1 MKRYSF
7 TALILSLFTG
17 LVFTACNSDDDENLV
32 LSRDCI
38 VRNIVLGTLQQPR
51 TVKDSKGND
60 STYVIDIAGINYPM
74 SIDQIHGRIYNP
86 DSLPKGTDLT
96 KVIFST
102 LQVTGY
108 ATVKSLVTGQDT
120 VITDKDTLDFSMP
133 RKVTVHASDRTFSR
147 EYTLEVR
154 VHKESPDSIK
164 WHNLTPSAS
173 SALTGFADCRVMA
186 DGKKLY
192 VFGQTNDGSS
202 KVIATQTG
210 APSFET
216 ASDLKTA
223 EGKALDIRS
232 IRRLGQTYYA
242 LSENKIFMTADV
254 AQAWTSAASEMAHFD
269 ALTVC
274 SNDSIYALEG
284 GKMYSSADGCHW
296 VESMADT
303 ADKWPTSNLTS
314 TFISTTEKPN
324 ESLMLLSGN
333 RDAEIVLWQQYMK
346 KDSYFSYPWMF
357 MPQTEELGH
366 FPFPHIDLP
375 CMVTYDEKPLLL
387 GLTTDKHTVISY
399 QSSDNG
405 RTWKPLALKFPLK
418 EEMKHITFAV
428 DDESFIWSVSCSTG
442 QVFKGRHNRM
452 GWLIKD

>member
-17 LVFTACNSDDDENLV
+17 LVFTACNSEDDENLV

-60 STYVIDIAGINYPM
+60 STYIIDIAGVNYPM
-74 SIDQIHGRIYNP
+74 SIDQINGRIYNP

-108 ATVKSLVTGQDT
+108 ATVKSLVTGEDT
-120 VITDKDTLDFSMP
+120 VMTDKDTLDFSMP
-133 RKVTVHASDRTFSR
+133 RKITVHASNRDFSR

-173 SALTGFADCRVMA
+173 SALTGFADCRIMA
-186 DGKKLY
+186 DGKNLY

-216 ASDLKTA
+216 ASDLKTT
-223 EGKALDIRS
+223 GNKALDIRS
-232 IRRLGQTYYA
+232 IRRLGQNFYA
-242 LSENKIFMTADV
+242 LSEGKLFMTADV
-254 AQAWTSAASEMAHFD
+254 TQAWTPAASQIAHFN
-269 ALTVC
+269 ALAVC

-296 VESMADT
+296 TESMADT

-333 RDAEIVLWQQYMK
+333 RDTEIVLWQQYIK
-346 KDSYFSYPWMF
+346 KDSFFSYPWMF
-357 MPQTEELGH
+357 MPQTEELGR
-366 FPFPHIDLP
+366 FPFPSLDLP

-405 RTWKPLALKFPLK
+405 RTWKPFTLKFPLNK
-418 EEMKHITFAV
+418 EMKHITFAV
-428 DDESFIWSVSCSTG
+428 DDENFIWSISCSTG

-452 GWLIKD
+452 GWLIKE